1 MSVRLAL
8 KIDVDSDRGTG
19 LGVANLLADL
29 RAAGVPATFL
39 FSLGPDQTGRAITRV
54 LRPGFLKKVGRT
66 SIVELYGV
74 RTLLNGTLLP
84 APHIGRRNAAGMRS
98 VPPRAPAPEFPHT
111 WSPHPNRTAHR

>member
-8 KIDVDSDRGTG
+8 KIDVDTDRGPR

-74 RTLLNGTLLP
+74 PTLLHGTP
-84 APHIGRRNAAGMRS
+84 PAAPHIGPPQAAG
-98 VPPRAPAPEFPHT
+98 VPEPAG
-111 WSPHPNRTAHR
+111 A